1 MRTAIVSLEIA
12 AIDVFY
18 RNRRRVAVDRD
29 AVVSSNDFDL
39 MNDVHL
45 LGVVIIFEYRL
56 RRIENRFIIAFR
68 TI

>member
-1 MRTAIVSLEIA
+1 
-12 AIDVFY
+12 
-18 RNRRRVAVDRD
+18 VAVDRD

-56 RRIENRFIIAFR
+56 RRIENRFIITFR